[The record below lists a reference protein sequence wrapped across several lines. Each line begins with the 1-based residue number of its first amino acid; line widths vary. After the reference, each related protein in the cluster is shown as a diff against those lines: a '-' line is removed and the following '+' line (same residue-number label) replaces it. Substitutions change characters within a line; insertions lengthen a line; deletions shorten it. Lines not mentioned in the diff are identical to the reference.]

1 MRVLLVEDDAI
12 LGEAVRDHVRSLGHA
27 TDWFDR
33 LADAE
38 LAIRAVP
45 YELALLDLRLPD
57 GAGLSFLRRLRKS
70 GNAIPVIILTA
81 FDQIS
86 DRIEGLNAG
95 ADDYLIKPF
104 HLDELAARI
113 QAVARRSK
121 GRSTPVISYP
131 GLEIDQSARS
141 VTVDGVSC
149 LLTSREWAVLSLLAE
164 RSGAILSK
172 AQIEEALYAF
182 GAETESNTVE
192 VYISRLR
199 KKIGR
204 HRIKNVRNLG
214 YRLE

>member
-1 MRVLLVEDDAI
+1 MRVLLVEDDAV

-38 LAIRAVP
+38 LAIRTVS

-57 GAGLSFLRRLRKS
+57 GTGLSFLRNLRNS

-113 QAVARRSK
+113 QAVVRRSK

-141 VTVDGVSC
+141 VVVDGVSC

-164 RSGAILSK
+164 RPGAILSK

-204 HRIKNVRNLG
+204 QRIKNVRNLG

>member
-1 MRVLLVEDDAI
+1 MRVLLVEDDPV
-12 LGEAVRDHVRSLGHA
+12 LGEAVCDHVRSLGHA

-57 GAGLSFLRRLRKS
+57 GTGLSFLRSLRNS

-113 QAVARRSK
+113 QAVSRRSR
-121 GRSTPVISYP
+121 GRSTPVICYP
-131 GLEIDQSARS
+131 GLEIDQSARR
-141 VTVDGVSC
+141 VIVDGVSC

>member
-1 MRVLLVEDDAI
+1 MRVLLVEDDAV

-38 LAIRAVP
+38 LAIRTVS

-57 GAGLSFLRRLRKS
+57 GTGLSFLHNLRNS

-113 QAVARRSK
+113 QAVVRRSK

-141 VTVDGVSC
+141 VVVDGVSC

-164 RSGAILSK
+164 RPGAILSK

-204 HRIKNVRNLG
+204 QRIKNVRNLG